1 VSDIDTAIVDSLKV
15 LDPKRQIREADMA
28 ALKSDVQRHE
38 RGLDGPTCCSPTS
51 IPTLAAS
58 VAIRWRVAT
67 VDVKL

>member
-1 VSDIDTAIVDSLKV
+1 MSDIDTAIVDSLKV
-15 LDPKRQIREADMA
+15 LDPKRPIREADMA

-38 RGLDGPTCCSPTS
+38 RGLDGPTCSPTS
-51 IPTLAAS
+51 VPTPTAS